1 MKPQHI
7 LHEELADWHKIGG
20 YLMLLLLFAHIG
32 GALKHQF
39 LDKEPELQRMGLRG
53 HKRAAD

>member
-1 MKPQHI
+1 
-7 LHEELADWHKIGG
+7 
-20 YLMLLLLFAHIG
+20 MLLLLVLHIG

-53 HKRAAD
+53 HKRAG